1 MRGNVMR
8 FILWLGVLGTLITS
22 IVGTPVDAKPSGVPV
37 HPSARCAVFWSAMT
51 RGVPQGSPPLKE
63 SIARKEAWLAHA
75 VSAIGETKANRIL
88 NADGP
93 YYGNQVREMAGD
105 ADAIRAFAANYSSCE
120 TAPSSGPPIIRNAA
134 PAVSAKPIPT
144 VTAKD
149 KESGDRAFRCAGMA
163 QMNEDIGNFVA
174 TKYYGKLSDYLPIIQ
189 HFRPDLSDVEIKKRV
204 ISAQMEYAKLLER
217 DKSARRTA
225 TLAGKQWDVEKS
237 EGAVLFQGCA
247 QMANV
252 MSRFIKK

>member
-1 MRGNVMR
+1 MKI
-8 FILWLGVLGTLITS
+8 ILWLGAVAMLTTGS
-22 IVGTPVDAKPSGVPV
+22 AGTPVDAKPTSGAV

-51 RGVPQGSPPLKE
+51 RGVPQGSEPYTQF
-63 SIARKEAWLAHA
+63 IARKDAWLSDAI
-75 VSAIGETKANRIL
+75 SAIGTTEANRIL

-93 YYGNQVREMAGD
+93 YYGNQVREMAGN
-105 ADAIRAFAANYSSCE
+105 ADAMRAFAANYSGCE
-120 TAPSSGPPIIRNAA
+120 TAPSSGTSIVRNAVPTA
-134 PAVSAKPIPT
+134 PAKPIPT

-163 QMNEDIGNFVA
+163 QMNEDIDNVVA
-174 TKYYGKLSDYLPIIQ
+174 TKYYGKTSDYLRIIK
-189 HFRPDLSDVEIKKRV
+189 HFRPDLSDINIKKGV
-204 ISAQMEYAKLLER
+204 ATAQIEYAKLLER
-217 DKSARRTA
+217 DKAARRNA

-252 MSRFIKK
+252 VSRFIKK